1 MKRVIAIIA
10 AFLIGFRG
18 GSLNVGAADG
28 QGERMPKAT
37 PSNLEKQA
45 EAGEKEPVRGEES
58 EIANL
63 QIPQRLAVVLD
74 PWEMDG
80 KGQIYSEEYVI
91 QNMGKMPGILTLSF
105 ACKPGESG
113 NTFIK
118 TESGGLHEDENK
130 SLYIKIIFGNGE
142 ELCLSEEGAEYQT
155 ELGAGEELVI
165 CFDGELNENASEPW
179 ENGDVV
185 IEGIYSWDEAETFSA
200 GENPQE
206 EDFVLPDG
214 DTKEQEENLVV
225 NGDQLPNEVTEVEEI
240 QEKNKEDDN
249 SGEATAE
256 EKETDN

>member
-1 MKRVIAIIA
+1 MKRGIAVIAA
-10 AFLIGFRG
+10 CLIGIG
-18 GSLNVGAADG
+18 AGSLSAGAADG
-28 QGERMPKAT
+28 QEERMPKAT

-45 EAGEKEPVRGEES
+45 EAGDKESVRGGES
-58 EIANL
+58 ERANL
-63 QIPQRLAVVLD
+63 QRPQRLAVVLD

-118 TESGGLHEDENK
+118 TESEGLHDDENK
-130 SLYIKIIFGNGE
+130 SLYIKIILGNGE

-155 ELGAGEELVI
+155 ELGAGEELSI

-179 ENGDVV
+179 ENGDIE
-185 IEGIYSWDEAETFSA
+185 IEGIYSWDEVEKISA
-200 GENPQE
+200 GGNPQE
-206 EDFVLPDG
+206 EDSVLPDH
-214 DTKEQEENLVV
+214 DVKEQDVSPVV
-225 NGDQLPNEVTEVEEI
+225 NGDQLPNEVTEAEKI
-240 QEKNKEDDN
+240 QEKNKEDGN
-249 SGEATAE
+249 SGEAAAE